1 MSSVKIEK
9 LNMEL
14 FSNKKS
20 KNFLLDHLIELL
32 LLALVIGITLIEPK
46 FMQTSNILNI
56 LRSSAMK
63 GVIAYG
69 MCIVIISGE
78 IDLSVGSQV
87 ALSGVIIAWTS
98 KYLSS
103 SFGLSPNIGVV
114 IGIVGAIIFAIAVGY
129 FHAWARDKFNMPTF
143 IITLATLNV
152 MYGIAAMICD
162 GFPISGAFT
171 EWFVFAGSGKILG
184 IPVPAL
190 VFILIFFAFWF
201 LTEKTT
207 LGRNIYAVGGNAEAA
222 RLNGISVWKTR
233 VFVLC
238 AVQIMCV
245 IAGIMNSAQVQ
256 SAAFTFGRGWETQII
271 SSVVIGGTSMLG
283 GIGTIWGTLIG
294 VLFTGVIANA
304 MTLLNVNE
312 YMQYIVNGG
321 LMFFAV
327 MFNTYMTKKKN
338 SN

>member
-1 MSSVKIEK
+1 MSSVKISK

-14 FSNKKS
+14 FSTKKTR
-20 KNFLLDHLIELL
+20 NFFLDHLIELL
-32 LLALVIGITLIEPK
+32 LLALIIGITAIEPQ
-46 FMQTSNILNI
+46 FIQTNNILNI

-69 MCIVIISGE
+69 MCIVIIAGE

-98 KYLSS
+98 KLLSS
-103 SFGLSPNIGVV
+103 TYGMSPGMGVV
-114 IGIVGAIIFAIAVGY
+114 VGIVAAIVCAILVGY
-129 FHAWARDKFNMPTF
+129 FHAWARHKFNMPTF
-143 IITLATLNV
+143 IITLATLNA
-152 MYGIAAMICD
+152 MYGLAAIICG

-171 EWFVFAGSGKILG
+171 DWYVFAGSGKVLG
-184 IPVPAL
+184 IPFPAL
-190 VFILIFFAFWF
+190 MFILVFVLFWF
-201 LTEKTT
+201 LTEKTS
-207 LGRNIYAVGGNAEAA
+207 LGRTIYAVGGNSEAA
-222 RLNGISVWKTR
+222 RLNGISVWRTR
-233 VFVLC
+233 LFVMC

-245 IAGIMNSAQVQ
+245 VAGIMNSAQVQ

-294 VLFTGVIANA
+294 VLFTGVISNA

-327 MFNTYMTKKKN
+327 MFNTYMTTKRN